1 MSQART
7 ALVLGAGVG
16 GVVAAT
22 ELRRLLPK
30 SDRVVIVD
38 RESSH
43 LFAPSLLWLMI
54 GDRRPE
60 QIARPISG
68 LSKRNRSRAR
78 RIENI
83 DPGTR
88 TVTVAGK
95 VSTSDALIIS
105 RRRVQRRRHG
115 LKKAG
120 HNLYTLKATGIRD
133 IWQTFAE
140 AGW

>member
-38 RESSH
+38 RETSH

-68 LSKRNRSRAR
+68 LSKKGIEVVRGE
-78 RIENI
+78 IENI

-95 VSTSDALIIS
+95 AFT
-105 RRRVQRRRHG
+105 
-115 LKKAG
+115 
-120 HNLYTLKATGIRD
+120 
-133 IWQTFAE
+133 
-140 AGW
+140 